1 MEQYLHI
8 NLEKYL
14 IQNLFFFFFF
24 FFLPSGDGGIGS
36 WNGLRKVQEI

>member
-14 IQNLFFFFFF
+14 IQNLFFFFL

>member
-14 IQNLFFFFFF
+14 IQNLFF